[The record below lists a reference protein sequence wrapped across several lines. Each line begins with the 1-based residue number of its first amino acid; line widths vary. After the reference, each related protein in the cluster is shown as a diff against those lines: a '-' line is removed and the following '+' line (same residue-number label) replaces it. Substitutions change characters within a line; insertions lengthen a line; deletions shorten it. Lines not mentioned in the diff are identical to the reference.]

1 VYPQTP
7 SGQLGPAIST
17 PLAFDSHSS
26 LDFAV
31 GDLNGDGRPDV
42 AVATV
47 NGVAIFYGQAGGVF
61 TQRGFVP
68 VPTSD
73 QWGAQRLAIADL
85 NGDGRPDIVVHENDG
100 NLYVLWNQ
108 ASGFRSVK
116 IGSVTAAGAPAVGDV
131 NGDGLPD
138 IGFYY
143 YRWIYLFLQQPGGS
157 FVTDKVAVSSDP
169 SVIISG
175 LAIGDVT
182 GDSRDDVV
190 VAVPGDPAG
199 QLIVY
204 PQTATGK
211 LGPPISYP
219 ANRFIYGV
227 EVADVNGD
235 GHNDVLA
242 LGEADTGSGVISTFM
257 QQPSGSLHQGL
268 DLVFPHYQGLFQ
280 SLPLALPALGDV
292 TGDGLPDLVTLFGTD
307 YINGIAVAAQ
317 PSGLIWVT
325 NTAPSNL
332 STGLPP
338 GALLRASFGRPLGP
352 ASVNT
357 STVRLM
363 NARNGTFVPV
373 AVSYASSTRTI
384 TVRPAATLKPH
395 TPYVV
400 FLSGVT
406 DTRGARIPAP
416 FTYRFTTGS

>member
-1 VYPQTP
+1 V
-7 SGQLGPAIST
+7 
-17 PLAFDSHSS
+17 
-26 LDFAV
+26 
-31 GDLNGDGRPDV
+31 
-42 AVATV
+42 
-47 NGVAIFYGQAGGVF
+47 
-61 TQRGFVP
+61 
-68 VPTSD
+68 
-73 QWGAQRLAIADL
+73 WGAERLTIADL

-100 NLYVLWNQ
+100 DVYVLWNEV
-108 ASGFRSVK
+108 SGFRPVK

-131 NGDGLPD
+131 NGDGLAD

-143 YRWIYLFLQQPGGS
+143 YRWVYLFVQQRGGS
-157 FVTDKVAVSSDP
+157 FVMDKVAVSSDP

-182 GDSRDDVV
+182 GDGRDDVV

-211 LGPPISYP
+211 LGPPVSYP

-235 GHNDVLA
+235 GRNDVLA
-242 LGEADTGSGVISTFM
+242 LGEADTGSGVISMFM
-257 QQPSGSLHQGL
+257 QQPSGSLRQGL
-268 DLVFPHYQGLFQ
+268 DLVFPDYQGLFQ

-307 YINGIAVAAQ
+307 YMNGIAVAAQ
-317 PSGLIWVT
+317 PGGLIWVT
-325 NTAPSNL
+325 NTTPSNL
-332 STGLPP
+332 STGVSS
-338 GALLRASFGRPLGP
+338 GALLSASFGRPLEP

-363 NARNGTFVPV
+363 NAQNGTFVPV

-384 TVRPAATLKPH
+384 TVRPAATLNPR
-395 TPYVV
+395 TSYVA
-400 FLSGVT
+400 FLSGIA
-406 DTRGARIPAP
+406 DTRGVHMPAP
-416 FTYRFTTGS
+416 FTYRFTTGG